1 MVEKHFQSIF
11 TKWVRENPP
20 TGSAV
25 WELKMV
31 KGPSIAFDRV
41 SPHQVEALKEAKRS
55 GIFHKISDS
64 PVSWQSKL
72 RFTKPKPFDCLYIFK
87 PEAYVVLLFYKPR
100 KAKEVLFIDI
110 DDWVD
115 EMLKVE
121 RKSLTEKRAK
131 EISKKIETI

>member
-1 MVEKHFQSIF
+1 MVEKNFQSIF

-20 TGSAV
+20 TVSTV

-72 RFTKPKPFDCLYIFK
+72 RFTKPKPFDCLYISK
-87 PEAYVVLLFYKPR
+87 AEAYVVLLFYKPR
-100 KAKEVLFIDI
+100 QKKQILFIDI

-115 EMLKVE
+115 EMNKVE
-121 RKSLTEKRAK
+121 RKSLTENRAV
-131 EISKKIETI
+131 EISRKIEKI